1 MIDSILQSELEKADN
16 SFYASESLLEK
27 IEEEDVSYRL
37 GCRIYCENIKFDVP
51 ILNLSSSNKK
61 TNMEILVESK
71 SLTEII
77 LKNII
82 SIQIISG
89 LNSLKEIDLE
99 NHNLSYKINHHGDDI
114 YKVKLKLKEKRHQDG
129 I

>member
-71 SLTEII
+71 NLTEII
-77 LKNII
+77 LENII

-89 LNSLKEIDLE
+89 LQSLKEIDLN
-99 NHNLSYKINHHGDDI
+99 NHSFRYKINHHGDDI

>member
-37 GCRIYCENIKFDVP
+37 GCRIYCSNIKFDVP
-51 ILNLSSSNKK
+51 ILMLNILRNK
-61 TNMEILVESK
+61 TNIEILVESK
-71 SLTEII
+71 SLTDII
-77 LKNII
+77 LENIV

-89 LNSLKEIDLE
+89 LSVLKEIDLD
-99 NHNLSYKINHHGDDI
+99 NHRLRYKIKHHADDI
-114 YKVKLKLKEKRHQDG
+114 YKVKLTIKEMRCQNG
-129 I
+129 V

>member
-27 IEEEDVSYRL
+27 IEEEDISYRL

-71 SLTEII
+71 NLTEII
-77 LKNII
+77 LENII

-89 LNSLKEIDLE
+89 LQSLKEIDLN
-99 NHNLSYKINHHGDDI
+99 NHSFRYKINHHGDDI